1 MPRMKPLA
9 PLLAAAILVLCFFSY
24 EQKARIDQ
32 QAKAIADL
40 SKEVAENKKTRNSFE
55 YQERC
60 SEQARKSFAD
70 LGYKEKKMAGYE
82 NHYNETMNKCVIAI
96 SDTEPSAGGTFY
108 TSRTVFDA
116 IEGKTYGE
124 YIWQSDKVK
133 KFWEVAPLM
142 CRVTD
147 ANGEE
152 HKCKS
157 DDEFKQLLKP
167 YMDIS

>member
-70 LGYKEKKMAGYE
+70 LGYKEKKWPGM
-82 NHYNETMNKCVIAI
+82 
-96 SDTEPSAGGTFY
+96 
-108 TSRTVFDA
+108 
-116 IEGKTYGE
+116 KTTTT
-124 YIWQSDKVK
+124 K
-133 KFWEVAPLM
+133 
-142 CRVTD
+142 R
-147 ANGEE
+147 
-152 HKCKS
+152 
-157 DDEFKQLLKP
+157 
-167 YMDIS
+167 